1 MRASVGILV
10 VAVAVILGRAPGRAH
25 VRGDDGIVQADKSG
39 STRKVTKTQVE
50 EEAAGASSKD
60 ASPSSKGE
68 TEQPSPATPRTPAL
82 QPSANP
88 KGDRPAINRRQT
100 SPVTTKKI
108 TKKTGGRPAST
119 ATLAR

>member
-10 VAVAVILGRAPGRAH
+10 VAVAVILGGGPSRAH
-25 VRGDDGIVQADKSG
+25 VRGDDGIVQAEKSG

-50 EEAAGASSKD
+50 EEAAGGSSRDASLSSK
-60 ASPSSKGE
+60 SE
-68 TEQPSPATPRTPAL
+68 TEQPSPATPRTPPL

-88 KGDRPAINRRQT
+88 KGDRPASNRRQT

>member
-10 VAVAVILGRAPGRAH
+10 VAVAVILGSAPGRARAR
-25 VRGDDGIVQADKSG
+25 VDDGIVPAGKSG
-39 STRKVTKTQVE
+39 SARKVTKTQVE

-82 QPSANP
+82 QSSAIP
-88 KGDRPAINRRQT
+88 IGDRPAINRPQT
-100 SPVTTKKI
+100 
-108 TKKTGGRPAST
+108 
-119 ATLAR
+119 

>member
-10 VAVAVILGRAPGRAH
+10 VAVAVILGGGPSRAH
-25 VRGDDGIVQADKSG
+25 VRGDDGIVQAEKSG

-50 EEAAGASSKD
+50 EEAAGGSSRDASLSSK
-60 ASPSSKGE
+60 SE

-82 QPSANP
+82 PRGTSP
-88 KGDRPAINRRQT
+88 KADRPAISRPQAP
-100 SPVTTKKI
+100 SVTTKKI
-108 TKKTGGRPAST
+108 IKKTGGRPAST